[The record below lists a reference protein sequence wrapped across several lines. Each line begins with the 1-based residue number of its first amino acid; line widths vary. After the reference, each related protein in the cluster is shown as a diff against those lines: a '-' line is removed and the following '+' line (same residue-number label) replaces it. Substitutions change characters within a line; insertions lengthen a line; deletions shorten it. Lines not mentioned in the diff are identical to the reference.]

1 MTPAGGLLL
10 RACLKPIWM
19 QAETLGVMSNW
30 SGWHGRYGLGSRC
43 GAAQGDG
50 ATDRGDVGTPGW
62 ARQVVESAGVGR
74 QEHAQELV
82 LEGVQRA
89 LDDRDLTSA
98 HATVLE
104 QIVLPYYR
112 PVIDVRNDS
121 FERRP
126 PAWESLDRHRAVIE
140 AAIPSVGRI
149 ELTGHPNVS
158 WAGTGFL
165 IGNDL
170 LLTARHVAELFTRG
184 VSPRRL
190 RFLPGRGSA
199 IDFKREVEGT
209 TPAPPPS

>member
-1 MTPAGGLLL
+1 MSCPIGPAGTGGMALAADAARL
-10 RACLKPIWM
+10 RAMVQRI
-19 QAETLGVMSNW
+19 AETSAPQG
-30 SGWHGRYGLGSRC
+30 GL
-43 GAAQGDG
+43 A
-50 ATDRGDVGTPGW
+50 
-62 ARQVVESAGVGR
+62 QVVESAGVGR